1 VADFNADGRPDL
13 AVANFGSDDV
23 SILLGLGDGTFAD
36 QVCYGAGNAP
46 HCVAAADFN
55 DDGHLDLAVANAT
68 SDDVS
73 ILLGL
78 GDGTFAD
85 QVRYAA
91 GDLPQS
97 VAAGDFNADGHLDL
111 AVANFD
117 SDDVSILPGLGNGT
131 FAAQVRYGTGDSPRS
146 VATGDFNGDGHLDL
160 AVANGFSD
168 DVSILLGLGDG
179 TFAAQVA
186 YAAGDSPRSVAARD
200 FNGDGHLDLAVANFV
215 TNDVSILL
223 GLGNGTFAAQVP
235 YGAGN
240 GPQSVAAGDFNGDGH
255 LDLAVANFASDDVS
269 ILLGLGDGTFAD
281 QVRYGAGDGPLF
293 VAAGD
298 FNGDGRLDLAV
309 ANWLS
314 NDVSILLNELDDVAP
329 VSSVAALPATVYT
342 TQFEVSWSGEDD
354 AGGSGISRYDIYV
367 SVDGG
372 TFSLWHTA
380 AEAGSAMYTGAFGH
394 TYAFYSVAVD
404 FAGNVEQ
411 APTEAD
417 ATTTVADITAPS
429 SAVAALPATVYTT
442 QFEVSWSG
450 EDDAGGSGISR
461 YDIYVSV
468 DGGAFSLWH
477 TAAEAGSAIYT
488 GAFGH
493 TYAFYSVA
501 VDFAGNVEQ
510 TPADADTRTTVQ
522 DTVAPTATLQK
533 PSMPK
538 PATRF
543 CTIRVKY
550 RDNAAMNA
558 ATVDGNDVL
567 IAGPRRFRALAR
579 LVSKTLSTNGRVVTA
594 TYRFAASGTWDADD
608 NGIYAFWLQAKQ
620 VRDMAGNAISKQKLG
635 TLKVLLR

>member
-1 VADFNADGRPDL
+1 MADFNADGRPDL

-372 TFSLWHTA
+372 
-380 AEAGSAMYTGAFGH
+380 
-394 TYAFYSVAVD
+394 
-404 FAGNVEQ
+404 
-411 APTEAD
+411 
-417 ATTTVADITAPS
+417 
-429 SAVAALPATVYTT
+429 
-442 QFEVSWSG
+442 
-450 EDDAGGSGISR
+450 
-461 YDIYVSV
+461 
-468 DGGAFSLWH
+468 AFSLWH